1 MRLWSDGSKVRRSV
15 PSFITPR
22 TWRIYYCCAIGAI
35 AVPDDMMRRSER
47 MKYGTQNLF
56 IRKGLQAVICLF
68 FLCASFFLFFQSA
81 NAVVRPIVFPVE
93 VPYYFRDDYL
103 DPRGGGTR
111 KHLGTDII
119 ADKMKKIFSASDGV
133 VTYVVSPEASWG
145 YAIEV
150 RDTDG
155 YTYNYLH
162 LNNDTPGTDDGKG
175 GEGHA
180 YAPEIENGVRV
191 SKGQFIGWVG
201 DSGNAEETPPHL
213 HFEIEDPRGMHINP
227 YDSLLSAAGLTVAPE
242 PPPGTVTYEE
252 RHEIDFDPVYRD
264 AITRELVFGD
274 RGDMVQLLQAK
285 LQKDGY
291 YTSAYITDYFDSIT
305 KDSVIRLQ
313 RAYGLDATG
322 RTDYPTRLLLNIGTG
337 FVEPSPEPVAGIDD
351 EHETNEAL
359 SEGARGPEVTALQ
372 VNLRK
377 LGYYTSSLIT
387 DYFGPITKAAVI
399 RFQTAHG
406 MDPVGVVGPHTRAAM
421 EQDLLTMGSLT
432 FISDLESGMKGREV
446 DELQARL
453 KELGFYTSTYITG
466 IYDSL
471 TRDAVTRFQRS
482 RGIDPVGVVGPQTRA
497 ALNGTSIP
505 FSVPSSSSAPAPSL
519 RQQGAVPSPTGY
531 VFTGDLEEGARG
543 EAVRQLQIAL
553 TSFGFFTYS
562 ATGYFGPITKS
573 AVMRYQAAR
582 GIEPIGIVGPKTRA
596 SLNAR

>member
-1 MRLWSDGSKVRRSV
+1 MAGKNWHQNFEISRRGRRISRRGHLAFAPICWIMLFLASGKREYRYKRFLLPRLFGERLCAQVVQLIRMELRFFTRIADLLRPGNPKADLRLWSDGSKVRRSV

-56 IRKGLQAVICLF
+56 IRKGLEAVICLF
-68 FLCASFFLFFQSA
+68 FLCASFFLFFHSA

-213 HFEIEDPRGMHINP
+213 HFEIEDPRGMHI
-227 YDSLLSAAGLTVAPE
+227 
-242 PPPGTVTYEE
+242 
-252 RHEIDFDPVYRD
+252 
-264 AITRELVFGD
+264 
-274 RGDMVQLLQAK
+274 
-285 LQKDGY
+285 
-291 YTSAYITDYFDSIT
+291 
-305 KDSVIRLQ
+305 
-313 RAYGLDATG
+313 
-322 RTDYPTRLLLNIGTG
+322 
-337 FVEPSPEPVAGIDD
+337 
-351 EHETNEAL
+351 
-359 SEGARGPEVTALQ
+359 
-372 VNLRK
+372 
-377 LGYYTSSLIT
+377 
-387 DYFGPITKAAVI
+387 
-399 RFQTAHG
+399 
-406 MDPVGVVGPHTRAAM
+406 
-421 EQDLLTMGSLT
+421 
-432 FISDLESGMKGREV
+432 
-446 DELQARL
+446 
-453 KELGFYTSTYITG
+453 
-466 IYDSL
+466 
-471 TRDAVTRFQRS
+471 
-482 RGIDPVGVVGPQTRA
+482 
-497 ALNGTSIP
+497 
-505 FSVPSSSSAPAPSL
+505 
-519 RQQGAVPSPTGY
+519 
-531 VFTGDLEEGARG
+531 
-543 EAVRQLQIAL
+543 
-553 TSFGFFTYS
+553 
-562 ATGYFGPITKS
+562 
-573 AVMRYQAAR
+573 
-582 GIEPIGIVGPKTRA
+582 
-596 SLNAR
+596 